1 VPIYHLH
8 IPRTSGLYIK
18 NFVVPQLHSKSIQ
31 HFCSNRSEI
40 NLGFIRG
47 CKYISG
53 HFGVMPISEIPNL
66 SVFTLLRDPVERFI
80 SYFNSTTKVDMPKKD
95 VMDKLNNWLYEEDTQ
110 HNLQSKF
117 LTGSTNILKFHEGY
131 KESKNA
137 SVDHGWWIEDFS
149 LNINDIKKSLDKMN
163 AYTMEDFDLFKKDF
177 NESLYKEF
185 KFKIFQNNYKVNSS
199 TKNIMPIT
207 NDIIDRIKEVNSI
220 DQQVYDYVNTIN
232 RTVKDV

>member
-1 VPIYHLH
+1 
-8 IPRTSGLYIK
+8 
-18 NFVVPQLHSKSIQ
+18 
-31 HFCSNRSEI
+31 
-40 NLGFIRG
+40 
-47 CKYISG
+47 
-53 HFGVMPISEIPNL
+53 MPISEIPNL